1 MNKGH
6 HILPIKMCRA
16 IFALLLTF
24 TVITVA
30 AAFVDLGSINFLLA
44 MLIATVKASFVV
56 FYFMGLKFDSN
67 ENRVIFFSSF
77 IFVAIFVVF
86 IYSDYLFRKKE
97 LKVKPNEIVN
107 SKQYKEKIEAKI
119 EAERKAKLEAE
130 HK

>member
-1 MNKGH
+1 
-6 HILPIKMCRA
+6 MCRA